1 MRCEEYCLFREK
13 LVVNTL
19 RLSNRLSL
27 QKLTFPP
34 NECKKFS
41 LDTRI
46 KALFDV
52 QKCITWRT
60 TTPNWR
66 TILLTG
72 EESDQFK

>member
-13 LVVNTL
+13 TGSKHSEIIE
-19 RLSNRLSL
+19 SNRLSL

-34 NECKKFS
+34 NECKKFN

-52 QKCITWRT
+52 QK
-60 TTPNWR
+60 
-66 TILLTG
+66 
-72 EESDQFK
+72 